1 MQLWDLNKKYCRNT
15 MMGHVNSV
23 NHCRF
28 SPNDEYVASCSTD
41 GTVKVQ
47 SVFLNQLFVLMMDFF
62 FWYKMQPM
70 YKKTF
75 KEKLCIR
82 KTLMNEILKQLI
94 IGPIFNARF

>member
-15 MMGHVNSV
+15 MMGHVHSV

-47 SVFLNQLFVLMMDFF
+47 SVFLNQLFVLMMPFF
-62 FWYKMQPM
+62 FWYKMQNM
-70 YKKTF
+70 YKKTMSA
-75 KEKLCIR
+75 
-82 KTLMNEILKQLI
+82 LMNGILRQLI